1 MNPRAALVV
10 DGGVPL
16 HGDVRVHAAKN
27 SALYLILASLL
38 TDEPLVLEGVPRLS
52 DVLVGL
58 EILEHVGVE
67 VRWEGRDVHLH
78 ARALRTTAA
87 PYRLVSKMRASFV
100 MMGALLARAGEA
112 RISMPGGC
120 AFGPRPVDRHLK
132 AFADLGVEV
141 ADDAGDF
148 VARRRGPVSGHVVF
162 EAPTVG
168 GTQNVLLASALGTG
182 EVTIENAALEPE
194 IADLVDLLVAMGARI
209 DGAGTPRLRVQG
221 VERLHGARFR
231 PIPDRIEAGTFML
244 AAAATRGDVTL
255 RGVRAEH
262 LGAVRERLTDAGVRV
277 IDVGHDAMRIDAT
290 GELRAVDVTATEY
303 PGVPTDLQAPF
314 GAFLAT
320 VPGVGV
326 VRDRVYPDRFTHV
339 DELRKMGARME
350 LADQTLVVR
359 GRALEGADVH
369 AADIRAGGALV
380 VAALAAR
387 GRSRVTGLEYVD
399 RGYERFAERLA
410 SLGARIVRE
419 ELARGDD
426 ASSSPSVAAEPVG
439 APASGRAGAGGDAA
453 SST

>member
-10 DGGVPL
+10 DGGTPL
-16 HGDVRVHAAKN
+16 HGEVHVHAAKN
-27 SALYLILASLL
+27 SALYLILASIL
-38 TDEPLVLEGVPRLS
+38 TDEPLVLEGVPKLS

-58 EILEHVGVE
+58 ELLEHVGVD
-67 VRWEGRDVHLH
+67 VQWTGRDVRLH
-78 ARALRTTAA
+78 ARELRTTAA

-100 MMGALLARAGEA
+100 LMGALLARAGEA

-141 ADDAGDF
+141 DDDAGDF
-148 VARRRGPVSGHVVF
+148 VARRRGRIEGRVVF

-168 GTQNVLLASALGTG
+168 GTQNVLLASVLGAG
-182 EVTIENAALEPE
+182 EVVIENAALEPE
-194 IADLVDLLVAMGARI
+194 IADLADLLVAMGARI
-209 DGAGTPRLRVQG
+209 DGAGTPRIHVQG
-221 VERLHGARFR
+221 VERLGGARFR

-262 LGAVRERLTDAGVRV
+262 LGAVRDRLSEAGVRLV
-277 IDVGHDAMRIDAT
+277 DVGRDGLRVDAT
-290 GELRAVDVTATEY
+290 GELASVDVTATEY

-320 VPGVGV
+320 TAGVGV

-339 DELRKMGARME
+339 EELRKMGARVE
-350 LADQTLVVR
+350 LTDHTLVVR
-359 GRALEGADVH
+359 GRALEGAEVH

-387 GRSRVTGLEYVD
+387 GRSRVTGVEFID

-410 SLGARIVRE
+410 SLGARVVRE
-419 ELARGDD
+419 DEDAVS
-426 ASSSPSVAAEPVG
+426 ASSSAPADASAVAVAASVG
-439 APASGRAGAGGDAA
+439 RSAA
-453 SST
+453 SD

>member
-1 MNPRAALVV
+1 MNPRAALVI
-10 DGGVPL
+10 DGGTPL
-16 HGDVRVHAAKN
+16 SGEVDVFAAKN

-58 EILEHVGVE
+58 EILEHVGVD
-67 VRWEGRDVHLH
+67 VAWSGRDVRLH
-78 ARALRTTAA
+78 ARELRTTAA

-148 VARRRGPVSGHVVF
+148 VARRRGAISGRVVF

-168 GTQNVLLASALGTG
+168 GTQNVLLASALGSG
-182 EVTIENAALEPE
+182 EVEIENAALEPE
-194 IADLVDLLVAMGARI
+194 IADLADLLVAMGARI
-209 DGAGTPRLRVQG
+209 DGAGSPRIRVQG
-221 VERLHGARFR
+221 VERLHGTRFR

-262 LGAVRERLTDAGVRV
+262 LGAVRDRLADAGVRV
-277 IDVGHDAMRIDAT
+277 LDVGRDGLRVDAT
-290 GELRAVDVTATEY
+290 GDLRAVDVTATEY

-320 VPGVGV
+320 TPGVAV

-339 DELRKMGARME
+339 DELRKLGARLE
-350 LADQTLVVR
+350 LTDQTLVVR
-359 GRALEGADVH
+359 GRELTGADVH

-387 GRSRVTGLEYVD
+387 GRSRVTGVEYID
-399 RGYERFAERLA
+399 RGYERFAGRLA
-410 SLGARIVRE
+410 SLGAHVVRDE
-419 ELARGDD
+419 GPDD
-426 ASSSPSVAAEPVG
+426 VG
-439 APASGRAGAGGDAA
+439 
-453 SST
+453 SSTAEAAVPVSAAARSSAS